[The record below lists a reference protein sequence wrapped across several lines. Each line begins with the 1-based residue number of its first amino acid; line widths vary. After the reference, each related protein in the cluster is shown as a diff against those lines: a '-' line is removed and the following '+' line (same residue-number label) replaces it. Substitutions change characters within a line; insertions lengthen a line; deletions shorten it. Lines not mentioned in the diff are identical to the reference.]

1 MTPLP
6 GMSPQL
12 VIAAN
17 LRALRAD
24 RSMSVVTLAS
34 LSGVGRA
41 TLTKI
46 EAGHGNPTID
56 TLYALANALDASLGD
71 LIGAPADPAP
81 AVEVVRAGAGAR
93 VEGAVAARLL
103 DRVYGHR
110 LAEIYDAT
118 FSTRTRH
125 ADPHPAGVV
134 ESILVT
140 AGCLRTGPVSAPVDL
155 DAGDFVRFAGDV
167 PHLYRALGGAARGVI
182 VMSHP

>member
-1 MTPLP
+1 
-6 GMSPQL
+6 MSPSPQS
-12 VIAAN
+12 VIATN
-17 LRALRAD
+17 LRALRA
-24 RSMSVVTLAS
+24 RRAMSVVTLAS
-34 LSGVGRA
+34 LSGVSRA
-41 TLTKI
+41 ALTKL
-46 EAGHGNPTID
+46 EAGQGNPTID

-71 LIGAPADPAP
+71 LIGASTDPGP
-81 AVEVVRAGAGAR
+81 AVEVVRAGGGAR

-103 DRVYGHR
+103 DRVHGHR

-140 AGCLRTGPVSAPVDL
+140 GGRLRTGPVSAPVDL
-155 DAGDFVRFAGDV
+155 GPGDFVRFAGDV
-167 PHLYRALGGAARGVI
+167 PHLYRALGGTARGVI

>member
-1 MTPLP
+1 
-6 GMSPQL
+6 
-12 VIAAN
+12 
-17 LRALRAD
+17 
-24 RSMSVVTLAS
+24 
-34 LSGVGRA
+34 
-41 TLTKI
+41 
-46 EAGHGNPTID
+46 
-56 TLYALANALDASLGD
+56 
-71 LIGAPADPAP
+71 
-81 AVEVVRAGAGAR
+81 VEVVRAGAGAR

-140 AGCLRTGPVSAPVDL
+140 EGRLRTGPASAPVEL

-167 PHLYRALGGAARGVI
+167 AHLYRALGGTARGVI